1 MAETATTDFNARMY
15 TTHGVKKNQ
24 GKWARV
30 NNQVALTYTEGKGDN
45 ERVVGYVEQPTAYK
59 RKNRAL
65 DRLTVLLFGKS

>member
-1 MAETATTDFNARMY
+1 MAETATTDFNGRMY

-45 ERVVGYVEQPTAYK
+45 ERVVGYTPYE
-59 RKNRAL
+59 
-65 DRLTVLLFGKS
+65 DMIRLVMSDQLPEYHVDF

>member
-45 ERVVGYVEQPTAYK
+45 ERVVGYTPYE
-59 RKNRAL
+59 
-65 DRLTVLLFGKS
+65 DMIRLVMSDQLPEYHVDF